1 MDILE
6 IILKAL
12 ENPINLIIVSIIGFL
27 GLIDLFFQKD
37 LKSQIVSLG
46 VLGTFI
52 GIFMG
57 LQDFNPDNMKNSID
71 TILIGLKTAFFTS
84 IVGMSVAL
92 ILSITQRL
100 FNKVL
105 EDNDASEFLLKEI
118 SSKLNFLQKLDG
130 SKNTEKIIG
139 ELERLRVVQTDT
151 RNETEKISLSIAELK
166 ENSKQENKELISI
179 LNKNFTKMNG
189 SLEIA
194 IEQLS
199 KGATE
204 EIINALKQ
212 VIQEFNQE
220 LQTQFG
226 ENFVKLNESV
236 INLLK
241 WQDNYKIHIENLE
254 KRLTLSVVSIEKS
267 KDSLE
272 IISSKNAETLKVYQE
287 LESIIKQYDTQ
298 IKELNQHLET
308 YAFLSQNAKNM
319 FSSIHETINMTKE
332 EFLDLSN
339 IIVSTNKEQKD
350 SFYINTNEI
359 KELYSK
365 LSNHL
370 KEEQIRQTKNT
381 LDSIEETVSQIK
393 YLHSELTTTIKQ
405 ENIKQINSSKQVT
418 EELSKDIKKRFNH
431 ILSNL
436 DNLTHSYE
444 KNKSELNLII
454 SHFKEMG
461 EQVPKALAVSL
472 EQLNRGLTSLTT
484 QFQKDYKDI
493 MDKYKKGLS

>member
-179 LNKNFTKMNG
+179 LNKNFTKMND